1 MGQDGDDL
9 MTGGKGRDEL
19 YGNHADDRLDGGPGD
34 DLVSGFD
41 GADRLNG
48 GGGDDYVDAQS
59 NERESFGGPAE
70 IASCGPGEDTVKANT
85 YDRVKRNCEHLKGAI
100 AGNSPN

>member
-1 MGQDGDDL
+1 
-9 MTGGKGRDEL
+9 MTGGEGTRRTL
-19 YGNHADDRLDGGPGD
+19 WRPRRRPPRRGGPGN

-59 NERESFGGPAE
+59 NERESYGGPAD
-70 IASCGPGEDTVKANT
+70 IVSCGPGEDTAKANT